1 MERKTARALP
11 HLQFLQ
17 RVTSSTLPHM
27 SPLRYVI
34 FISGI
39 AAFGGLLFGY
49 DTAVISGAT
58 EAIQTR
64 FLLGDIALG
73 WIVSSALVGCV
84 VGTLIAGWLADR
96 YGRKPGLVVSG
107 LLFGAC
113 ALGCAF
119 APNPEILAIA
129 RFVGGIGV
137 GVASMVTPMYIAEVA
152 PARIRGGLVTM
163 NQIAIVSGMVLS
175 YLANRMIVEQG
186 STEWMVTTGWR
197 WMLGMMLVPCL
208 IFLVLTVWVPE
219 SPRWLAKRDR
229 RSDARRIL
237 GRLLTAREV
246 ESEYES
252 ILSSLQV
259 EEGRMRELFQPG
271 SRRITYMTMV
281 LALFQAITGI
291 NIVMYYAPRIFLNAG
306 IGTGDAYGH
315 SIIIGLVM
323 IFFTAVAL
331 LLVDRVGR
339 RPLMIAASAGMGIS
353 LFLMGLA
360 FPQAEQ
366 SGLLLLICTL
376 SFVSWFSV
384 GMGGIYWVVVSEI
397 FPNRVRGRAMGLSV
411 VFLWGGNFL
420 VAQFFPAMLSALQGS
435 VFNVFALACLVC
447 LVFIIIYVPETKGR
461 TLESIEREFYLHAGS
476 TGTAPSTEV
485 RR

>member
-1 MERKTARALP
+1 MS
-11 HLQFLQ
+11 HLL
-17 RVTSSTLPHM
+17 
-27 SPLRYVI
+27 YVI
-34 FISGI
+34 FISAI

-58 EAIQTR
+58 EAIQSR
-64 FLLGDIALG
+64 YALSDLALG

-84 VGTLIAGWLADR
+84 VGTLVAGWLADR
-96 YGRKPGLVVSG
+96 FGRKPGLVFSG
-107 LLFGAC
+107 LLFGVC

-119 APNPEILAIA
+119 APTPEILAIA

-152 PARIRGGLVTM
+152 PARIRGSLVTM

-175 YLANRMIVEQG
+175 YLANRMIVDWG
-186 STEWMVTTGWR
+186 STEWMTTTGWR
-197 WMLGMMLVPCL
+197 WMLGLMLVPCAL
-208 IFLVLTVWVPE
+208 FLVLTVWVPE

-229 RSDARRIL
+229 HVDARRIL
-237 GRLLTAREV
+237 GRILPENEV
-246 ESEYES
+246 DSEYES
-252 ILSSLQV
+252 ILSSLKE
-259 EEGRMRELFQPG
+259 EEGRMLELFQPG
-271 SRRITYMTMV
+271 GRRITFMTMV

-315 SIIIGLVM
+315 SIIIGVVM
-323 IFFTAVAL
+323 IFFTAVAV
-331 LLVDRVGR
+331 LLVDKVGR
-339 RPLMIAASAGMGIS
+339 RPLMIAASAGMGVS

-360 FPQAEQ
+360 FPQAEK
-366 SGLLLLICTL
+366 SGVMLLVYTL

-420 VAQFFPAMLSALQGS
+420 VAQFFPYMLSALQGS
-435 VFNVFALACLVC
+435 VFNVFAFACLVC
-447 LVFIIIYVPETKGR
+447 LIFIILYLPETKGR
-461 TLESIEREFYLHAGS
+461 TLESIERQFYLHTPARQPAETAG
-476 TGTAPSTEV
+476 A
-485 RR
+485 R